1 MFIYDKIM
9 FISNGNKWYYLKIE
23 AEVTIIQNIILL
35 TLTLSCSAIVWF
47 ITLPCDIRGFTGNV

>member
-1 MFIYDKIM
+1 M

-23 AEVTIIQNIILL
+23 AEVTIIENIILL
-35 TLTLSCSAIVWF
+35 TLTLRCSAIVWF